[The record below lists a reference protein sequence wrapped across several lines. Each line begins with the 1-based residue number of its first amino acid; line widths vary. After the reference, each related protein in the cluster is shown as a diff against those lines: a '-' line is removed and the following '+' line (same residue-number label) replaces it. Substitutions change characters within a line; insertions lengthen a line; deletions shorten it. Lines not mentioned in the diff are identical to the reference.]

1 MRIIV
6 HAIRYLYLTGA
17 LALAACGGDDG
28 GVGGSTTLL
37 GSAHGPAAS
46 PAITQ
51 PLAGSPA
58 TNPVTTTIAQ
68 TPANKSTNP
77 VELPDTVLPLNY
89 RLWFRP
95 NADLNQFDGRA
106 DVEIKVLKPVNAIV
120 VAAHR
125 LQFTN
130 GKITLQPGNVQLIA
144 TPQNKGDYYQLR
156 PANGSIAPGNYSLHM
171 EWQGIINFMS
181 RGDPT
186 KGIVG
191 SCDND
196 PYPGCSAAE
205 GVFRVDLKGT
215 DGKTSGAILTQGETD
230 LSRQWFPG
238 WDEPAFRP
246 TYEVTAEVPQAW
258 RVVSNAAEKPAANV
272 GGGYKLVSFEKT
284 PPMPS
289 YLLFFGGGLF
299 DVLED
304 DFTSPLPDGK
314 GLHLRIFTPPGMR
327 DWAKPAMDRTKQALN
342 FYYQYTGI
350 ALPLTKFDTVAAN
363 DAFKA
368 QKNLNFGGMENWG
381 AILEFA
387 DDILPKPG
395 KPISTYGDTVLT
407 HEIAHQWFGD
417 LVTAD
422 WWDNVWLNE
431 SFATYFETRTTI
443 QFFPDKFNWID
454 DVGDRY
460 DVIEADIGPN
470 AYPIAPNFN
479 AWGSN
484 DFVIGGAAFVYSK
497 GGHVLKM
504 LEGFIGDE
512 AMRKGLR
519 QYLTDYSFGNGTPKR
534 LWDALSKASGQPI
547 GAIGDSYVRQTG
559 VPLLSL
565 DTQCDLTKNQNIVT
579 IKQAPFPNKNAYP
592 GTQWTVPVT
601 LAYGDNLVNRKTL
614 VLKDVQAQIR
624 LNGCSAV
631 LANPTGHDYYVTNY
645 ADAAWS
651 ALLPQLNRSTD
662 PVLLQSLKS
671 EAALLVS
678 SNLAP
683 QSRLT
688 SIESINSPAAISL
701 RQLPPRNVLPAPAA
715 TPQRVHPLLRYQ
727 GEFKLRRQHSE

>member
-1 MRIIV
+1 MWINLRN
-6 HAIRYLYLTGA
+6 IRYLSLLGA

-28 GVGGSTTLL
+28 GVGGSATSL
-37 GSAHGPAAS
+37 GSAHSPTTS
-46 PAITQ
+46 PAVTA
-51 PLAGSPA
+51 PTAA
-58 TNPVTTTIAQ
+58 TPVD
-68 TPANKSTNP
+68 KSAKP
-77 VELPDTVLPLNY
+77 VELPDTVMPVNY
-89 RLWFRP
+89 KLWFRP

-120 VAAHR
+120 VAANR
-125 LQFTN
+125 IQFAN

-144 TPQNKGDYYQLR
+144 TPQSKGDYYQLR
-156 PANGSIAPGNYSLHM
+156 PASGSISPGTYSLHM
-171 EWQGIINFMS
+171 EWRGIINFMS
-181 RGDPT
+181 KGDPAT
-186 KGIVG
+186 GTVG
-191 SCDND
+191 SCDVD
-196 PYPGCSAAE
+196 PYPGCSAAQ

-304 DFTSPLPDGK
+304 SFTSPLPDGK
-314 GLHLRIFTPPGMR
+314 GSMHLRIFTPPGMR

-350 ALPLTKFDTVAAN
+350 PLPLTKFDTVAAN

-387 DDILPKPG
+387 DDILPEPG
-395 KPISTYGDTVLT
+395 KPMSDYGDRVLT
-407 HEIAHQWFGD
+407 HEVAHQWFGD

-431 SFATYFETRTTI
+431 SFARFFETKTTI
-443 QFFPDKFNWID
+443 RFFPDKFTWINA
-454 DVGDRY
+454 VKDRY
-460 DVIEADIGPN
+460 RVINKDIGPD
-470 AYPIAPNFN
+470 AFPVAPNFN

-484 DFVIGGAAFVYSK
+484 NFVVLASAFVYNK
-497 GGHVLKM
+497 GSHVLKM
-504 LEGFIGDE
+504 LEGFIGEE
-512 AMRKGLR
+512 AMRKGLQ
-519 QYLTDYSFGNGTPKR
+519 QYLTDYAFGNGTPKR

-601 LAYGDNLVNRKTL
+601 LAYGDGLVNRKTL
-614 VLKDVQAQIR
+614 VLKDTQTQIR
-624 LNGCSAV
+624 LDGCSA
-631 LANPTGHDYYVTNY
+631 
-645 ADAAWS
+645 
-651 ALLPQLNRSTD
+651 
-662 PVLLQSLKS
+662 
-671 EAALLVS
+671 
-678 SNLAP
+678 
-683 QSRLT
+683 
-688 SIESINSPAAISL
+688 
-701 RQLPPRNVLPAPAA
+701 
-715 TPQRVHPLLRYQ
+715 
-727 GEFKLRRQHSE
+727 

>member
-1 MRIIV
+1 MRIISRR
-6 HAIRYLYLTGA
+6 IRYLSLLGA

-28 GVGGSTTLL
+28 GVGGSAASLGAAHSPTTSPTTT
-37 GSAHGPAAS
+37 SAPAA
-46 PAITQ
+46 
-51 PLAGSPA
+51 A
-58 TNPVTTTIAQ
+58 TPID
-68 TPANKSTNP
+68 KSAKP
-77 VELPDTVLPLNY
+77 VELPDTVMPLNY
-89 RLWFRP
+89 KLWFRP
-95 NADLNQFDGRA
+95 NADLNKFDGRA

-120 VAAHR
+120 VAANR
-125 LQFTN
+125 IRFTN
-130 GKITLQPGNVQLIA
+130 GKIVLQPGNVQLIA
-144 TPQNKGDYYQLR
+144 TPQSKGDYYQLR
-156 PANGSIAPGNYSLHM
+156 PASGSIAPGTYSLHM
-171 EWQGIINFMS
+171 EWQGIINFTS
-181 RGDPT
+181 KGDPAT
-186 KGIVG
+186 GTVG
-191 SCDND
+191 SCDVD
-196 PYPGCSAAE
+196 PYPGCSAAQ
-205 GVFRVDLKGT
+205 GVFRVDLQGT
-215 DGKTSGAILTQGETD
+215 DGNTSGAILTQGETD

-258 RVVSNAAEKPAANV
+258 RVVSNAVEKPAANV

-304 DFTSPLPDGK
+304 SFTSPLPDGR

-327 DWAKPAMDRTKQALN
+327 DRAKPAMDRTKQALN

-350 ALPLTKFDTVAAN
+350 PLPLTKLDTVAAN

-368 QKNLNFGGMENWG
+368 QKDLNFGGMENWG

-387 DDILPKPG
+387 DDILPEPG
-395 KPISTYGDTVLT
+395 KPMSYYGDRVMT

-431 SFATYFETRTTI
+431 SFARFFETKTVI
-443 QFFPDKFNWID
+443 QFFPDRFNWVNSARIGS
-454 DVGDRY
+454 VTNKY
-460 DVIEADIGPN
+460 EVIGKDIGPD
-470 AYPIAPNFN
+470 AFPVAPNFN

-484 DFVIGGAAFVYSK
+484 NFVVLASAFVYNK
-497 GGHVLKM
+497 GSHVLKM
-504 LEGFIGDE
+504 VEGFIGE
-512 AMRKGLR
+512 QAMRKGLQ

-579 IKQAPFPNKNAYP
+579 IKQMPFPNTNKYP

-601 LAYGDNLVNRKTL
+601 LAYGNGLVDRKTL
-614 VLKDVQAQIR
+614 VLKDTRAQIR
-624 LNGCSAV
+624 LDGCSAV
-631 LANPTGHDYYVTNY
+631 LANPTGFDYYVTNY

-651 ALLPQLNRSTD
+651 ALLTQLNRSTD
-662 PVLLQSLKS
+662 PVLLQNLKS

-678 SNLAP
+678 ANLAP
-683 QSRLT
+683 ASRST
-688 SIESINSPAAISL
+688 SIGTINSPAAMSL
-701 RQLPPRNVLPAPAA
+701 RQLPAGNGLSMPAA
-715 TPQRVHPLLRYQ
+715 EPEKVHPALRYQ
-727 GEFKLRRQHSE
+727 GKFVPRRQAGE